1 MKLTILLF
9 SSSSSSSSS
18 SGGERKRRQSRSK
31 DDKERVKSQDRGR
44 LSSERDGNKRRVSTD
59 RRSKSK
65 DRVVRRKKDS
75 RSRSRSRSN
84 SVRRKREPSPVI
96 KPSRI
101 HVGRLTRNLKKEHIT
116 EIFSSYGEIRNVEFS
131 TDRFHPQNGR
141 GFCYVEFV
149 NPDDAETA
157 MKSMDG
163 GHIDGQ
169 EVTVAPVMNLNK
181 PGGMRRSPMRR
192 GPPMRNRGAW
202 GRGGDMRNRRNMRSP
217 DRRADRRSPRRR

>member
-1 MKLTILLF
+1 M
-9 SSSSSSSSS
+9 
-18 SGGERKRRQSRSK
+18 
-31 DDKERVKSQDRGR
+31 
-44 LSSERDGNKRRVSTD
+44 SSERDGNKRRVSTD

-65 DRVVRRKKDS
+65 DRVARRKRD
-75 RSRSRSRSN
+75 SRSRSRSN
-84 SVRRKREPSPVI
+84 SIRRKREPSPI
-96 KPSRI
+96 TRPSRI
-101 HVGRLTRNLKKEHIT
+101 HVGRLTRNLKKEHIL

-169 EVTVAPVMNLNK
+169 EVTVAPVMHNMNK
-181 PGGMRRSPMRR
+181 PGMRRSPIGRR
-192 GPPMRNRGAW
+192 GGMPPMRNRGGAW
-202 GRGGDMRNRRNMRSP
+202 GRGGDMRNRRNNRSP